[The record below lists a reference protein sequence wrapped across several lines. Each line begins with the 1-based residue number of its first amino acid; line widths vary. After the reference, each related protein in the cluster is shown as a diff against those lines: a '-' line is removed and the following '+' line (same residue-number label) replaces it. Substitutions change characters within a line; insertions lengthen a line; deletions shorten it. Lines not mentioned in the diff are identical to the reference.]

1 MKNPIRLS
9 TYVVQLWLGSIFS
22 VFQNDFFL
30 VQLCVCGWLISLF
43 IWLFRD
49 VTMCVPFHLTS
60 TCWTLL
66 SSCQRFQSVFIFVT
80 VYGKKGQKMKGQV
93 FLDQSR
99 ISNTGRTTSCF
110 GILPQERS
118 VLQPGWLPQCIWCQQ
133 IDLAGLSG
141 LVFIRQKLDHIMACL
156 KWQTSL
162 WDLFISIPFILLFIS
177 LYLPSVFST
186 SLCSQDYSFTMP
198 HLEHQPCVPCTGA
211 LVQLLKA
218 SVIGSLLSPLFMCV
232 LWNWKTSSQLFFSA
246 FKCC

>member
-177 LYLPSVFST
+177 LYLPSCLLYQPLLSRLFLHHAS
-186 SLCSQDYSFTMP
+186 SWASPLCSLHWS
-198 HLEHQPCVPCTGA
+198 PCATSEGISNWLPA
-211 LVQLLKA
+211 
-218 SVIGSLLSPLFMCV
+218 LSPLHVCV
-232 LWNWKTSSQLFFSA
+232 VELKNLITALFQCF
-246 FKCC
+246 

>member
-177 LYLPSVFST
+177 LYLPSCLLYQPLLSRLFLHHASSWASPLR
-186 SLCSQDYSFTMP
+186 SLHWS
-198 HLEHQPCVPCTGA
+198 PCATCEGISNWLPA
-211 LVQLLKA
+211 
-218 SVIGSLLSPLFMCV
+218 LSPLHVCV
-232 LWNWKTSSQLFFSA
+232 VELKNLTTALFQCF
-246 FKCC
+246 

>member
-1 MKNPIRLS
+1 M
-9 TYVVQLWLGSIFS
+9 T
-22 VFQNDFFL
+22 FFL

-177 LYLPSVFST
+177 LYLPSCLLYQPLLSRLFLHHASSWAST
-186 SLCSQDYSFTMP
+186 LRSLHWS
-198 HLEHQPCVPCTGA
+198 PCATCEGISNWLPA
-211 LVQLLKA
+211 
-218 SVIGSLLSPLFMCV
+218 LSPLHVCV
-232 LWNWKTSSQLFFSA
+232 VELKNLTTALFQCF
-246 FKCC
+246 

>member
-177 LYLPSVFST
+177 LYLPSCLLYQPLLSRLFLHHASSWASPLRSLHWSPCAT
-186 SLCSQDYSFTMP
+186 SEGISNWLP
-198 HLEHQPCVPCTGA
+198 A
-211 LVQLLKA
+211 
-218 SVIGSLLSPLFMCV
+218 LSPLHVCV
-232 LWNWKTSSQLFFSA
+232 VELKNLITALFQCF
-246 FKCC
+246 

>member
-99 ISNTGRTTSCF
+99 ISNTDRTTSCF

-177 LYLPSVFST
+177 LYLPSCLLYQPLLSRLFLHHASSWASPLR
-186 SLCSQDYSFTMP
+186 SLHWS
-198 HLEHQPCVPCTGA
+198 PCATCEGISNWLPA
-211 LVQLLKA
+211 
-218 SVIGSLLSPLFMCV
+218 LSPLHVCV
-232 LWNWKTSSQLFFSA
+232 VELKNLTTALFQCF
-246 FKCC
+246 

>member
-22 VFQNDFFL
+22 VFQNYFFL

-49 VTMCVPFHLTS
+49 VTMSVPFHLTS

-177 LYLPSVFST
+177 LYLPSCLLYQPLLSRLFLHHASSWASPLR
-186 SLCSQDYSFTMP
+186 SLHWS
-198 HLEHQPCVPCTGA
+198 PCATCEGISNWLPA
-211 LVQLLKA
+211 
-218 SVIGSLLSPLFMCV
+218 LSPLHVCV
-232 LWNWKTSSQLFFSA
+232 VELKNLITALFQCF
-246 FKCC
+246 